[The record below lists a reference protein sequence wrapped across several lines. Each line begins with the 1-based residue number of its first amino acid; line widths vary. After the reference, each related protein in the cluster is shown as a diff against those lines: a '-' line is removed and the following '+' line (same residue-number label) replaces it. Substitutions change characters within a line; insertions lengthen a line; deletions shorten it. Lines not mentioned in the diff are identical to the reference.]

1 MHQFEP
7 SSAFVDK
14 NVAAK
19 DKRVGEHASFDS
31 EDEVSDSSCSDS
43 ESTKP
48 SSCPEVI
55 K

>member
-14 NVAAK
+14 NVAAR
-19 DKRVGEHASFDS
+19 DNRVGEHASFDS
-31 EDEVSDSSCSDS
+31 EDEDSDSFCSDF

-48 SSCPEVI
+48 SSCPEVM